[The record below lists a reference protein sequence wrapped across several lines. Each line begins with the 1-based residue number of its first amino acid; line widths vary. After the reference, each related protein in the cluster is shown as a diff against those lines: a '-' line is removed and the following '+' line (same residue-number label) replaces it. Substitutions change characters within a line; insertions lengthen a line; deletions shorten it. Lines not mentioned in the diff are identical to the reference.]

1 VGQDFILRAISNRAI
16 LRLQTNRRIENLPHI
31 ARLHAYCGGMANLF
45 TNKTALVTGA
55 TRGIGRAIASM
66 LAQEGANVMICGR
79 SQRPVDQTVQAL
91 AADSPGKVKGKAAD
105 VRVYAEVQDLFRFI
119 DAEFGALDILINNA
133 GVGVFRNIAD
143 LSVEDWNFTID
154 TNLNGV
160 FHCCREALSRFRTR
174 AGGQI
179 VNISSLAGKNPFAGG
194 AAYNASKFALN
205 GFSEAV
211 MLDQRN
217 QNVRVSYIMPGSVA
231 TEFGAQSRLRSN
243 AGAGSTAESAEPVA
257 SDDSWKIAPEDIAD
271 IVRLTLAL
279 PERTLISRVEVRP
292 SRPKR

>member
-1 VGQDFILRAISNRAI
+1 
-16 LRLQTNRRIENLPHI
+16 
-31 ARLHAYCGGMANLF
+31 MANLF

-55 TRGIGRAIASM
+55 TRGIGRAIARM
-66 LAQEGANVMICGR
+66 LAEEGAQVAICGR
-79 SQRPVDQTVQAL
+79 SQSSVDQATQAL
-91 AADSPGKVKGKAAD
+91 AAETAGKVKGKAAD

-119 DAEFGALDILINNA
+119 DAECGALDILINNA
-133 GVGVFRNIAD
+133 GVGIFRNVAE
-143 LSVEDWNFTID
+143 LSVEDWQFTID

-174 AGGQI
+174 GGGQI

-194 AAYNASKFALN
+194 AAYNASKFALT

-231 TEFGAQSRLRSN
+231 TEFGAQARIRSN
-243 AGAGSTAESAEPVA
+243 ASAGSVEKLAADSAA
-257 SDDSWKIAPEDIAD
+257 DDSWKIAPEDIAD